1 MTSALVQSITENEL
15 AYISAADYGQD
26 ARKHLDALHEVIF
39 QQGGR
44 LQGDQHWFPY
54 EVVELVAH
62 ACKAGHEREYAICIL
77 LVIEA
82 VVSGFDTSTDL
93 AEKFDK
99 QARDYDALPEQLRN
113 EILSAYRAAGI
124 QG

>member
-39 QQGGR
+39 RQGGK

-62 ACKAGHEREYAICIL
+62 AGKAGHEREFAICTL

-82 VVSGFDTSTDL
+82 VVSGFDTMTDL
-93 AEKFDK
+93 AEKFDER
-99 QARDYDALPEQLRN
+99 ARDYDALPEQLRN
-113 EILSAYRAAGI
+113 EILSAYRATGI
-124 QG
+124 QQ